1 MLEPVA
7 LHQTGFR
14 VPGLVQDARGLVVS
28 THAVVLLLGQER
40 LVTLLRLLSEEPQ
53 LGDLLPSLRIEQV
66 RNPLGAQGYLVR
78 FACADSRLLD
88 RIARAARLAG
98 STLCVGAGQHFVA
111 YRDRRSQLGYD
122 AAELLPVTA
131 KGDYALYTEAFAQSF
146 QRLRELPLLT
156 LLSVLPLVPL
166 PGGARAALPPERAS
180 ERPGERPGERRTDRA
195 AATGAPEDVL
205 WLACPDGLRPRL
217 LGYLFHAGV
226 LGPVLLPGELEGRGA
241 AEAGP
246 LPTLLGLLGAPRSL
260 LERLLGL
267 PGVTLYRAVT
277 PRLLVEL
284 GYAHPL
290 RLSALEP
297 AIFHPAGHSAGQAGG
312 QAHGQAHGPA
322 HSKDEVLLF
331 SGARRGF
338 TVLPSPLR
346 LPAERLVELRYTAP
360 APSTLSS
367 PLLARAA
374 LPREAPTGV
383 RVSLRLCRGPTPATP
398 TATLLPWGRCQ
409 ALSRLLYLLPLPALA
424 GLRAACLD
432 DGILI
437 LGAQGVLLVP
447 LGELLYEAAPAVLAP
462 LGWQLTPALLP
473 SQIVSVVG
481 GGPDRLVLLRTG
493 EGGAASPLL
502 IAQAALRPLSL
513 SLLSE
518 AVRAEASPL
527 VQAKAEP
534 PEVRNDTLPAFALW
548 PLWGAREDEP

>member
-66 RNPLGAQGYLVR
+66 RNPLGAQSYLLR

-146 QRLRELPLLT
+146 QRLRDVPLVT
-156 LLSVLPLVPL
+156 LLSVLPLLPL
-166 PGGARAALPPERAS
+166 PGGARAALPPERAG
-180 ERPGERPGERRTDRA
+180 ERPGERPGERSGDRWIDRA
-195 AATGAPEDVL
+195 AATSPADDVL

-226 LGPVLLPGELEGRGA
+226 LGPVLLPGELAGGA

-267 PGVTLYRAVT
+267 PGVTLYRAIT

-284 GYAHPL
+284 GYTHPL
-290 RLSALEP
+290 RLPALEP
-297 AIFHPAGHSAGQAGG
+297 VIFHSPGHSSGPSSGPAA
-312 QAHGQAHGPA
+312 GPA
-322 HSKDEVLLF
+322 HGRDEVLLF

-360 APSTLSS
+360 APSTLSA

-374 LPREAPTGV
+374 RPREAPAGV

-437 LGAQGVLLVP
+437 LGAQGVPLVP

-527 VQAKAEP
+527 VQAKSEP
-534 PEVRNDTLPAFALW
+534 PEVRNDPLPAFALW

>member
-1 MLEPVA
+1 MMQARFMLEPVA

-66 RNPLGAQGYLVR
+66 RNPLGAQSYLVR

-88 RIARAARLAG
+88 RTARAARLAG

-122 AAELLPVTA
+122 AAELLPVTG

-146 QRLRELPLLT
+146 QRLREVPLAT
-156 LLSVLPLVPL
+156 LLMTLPLVPL
-166 PGGARAALPPERAS
+166 PGGAQAALPQRDEHPPPRLDHRPES
-180 ERPGERPGERRTDRA
+180 RPAP
-195 AATGAPEDVL
+195 TGPSADEDVL
-205 WLACPDGLRPRL
+205 WLACPDGLLPRL

-226 LGPVLLPGELEGRGA
+226 LGPVLLPGEPEGRA
-241 AEAGP
+241 AAGP
-246 LPTLLGLLGAPRSL
+246 LPALLGLLGAPRSL
-260 LERLLGL
+260 LVRLLGL

-297 AIFHPAGHSAGQAGG
+297 ALGG
-312 QAHGQAHGPA
+312 AHGSAQG
-322 HSKDEVLLF
+322 KDEVLLF

-338 TVLPSPLR
+338 VALPSPLR

-360 APSTLSS
+360 AAPAT
-367 PLLARAA
+367 PLLPRVA
-374 LPREAPTGV
+374 LPREAPAGV
-383 RVSLRLCRGPTPATP
+383 RISLRLCRGPTPATP
-398 TATLLPWGRCQ
+398 TATLLPWSRCQ

-462 LGWQLTPALLP
+462 LGWQLVPALLP

-481 GGPDRLVLLRTG
+481 GGPDRLVLLRASG
-493 EGGAASPLL
+493 SASPASPASPPSPLL
-502 IAQAALRPLSL
+502 IAQSALRPLSL
-513 SLLSE
+513 ALLSE

-534 PEVRNDTLPAFALW
+534 PEVRNDPLPAFALW